1 MKKIFKYLLLL
12 VISFGCCF
20 TLSSNALAANDEVQV
35 KLTGIKTVKIY
46 TENKE
51 KEIEVKDDSFSVPTG
66 TYRYENEEGA
76 GGYFEVTDGTEE
88 LKLATVNFLR
98 VTPYVLDDTS
108 YALPM
113 EKIGTLTVKDEKNT
127 HSFWNAEKNVCE
139 YILPQE
145 NGDSYYQFVFTPFDK
160 DYLPIEGHF
169 YVYGNTNFSS
179 LNLSD
184 SGKIPYLK
192 KSYIT
197 VKAPVGMEIYTT
209 WQLKFY
215 TARNWQSYK
224 AYMRKDGYDYY
235 EVPEGFT
242 YMLRQ
247 EGKVTRYGKTLKGTW
262 NDDHTEITL
271 DNLQE
276 NPNQIHRD
284 QEKDSYYASMLTNLP
299 ENSEIDLKVGEYFDI
314 VPLRAWQAINS
325 GTGNEH
331 NDPEWHYQVIGGDT
345 SVASVEITKDD
356 EIGQFGRVQAKG
368 EGTVLVAFYYD
379 AMESAGIN
387 GSSYLYSALLP
398 ELTGIAVIHV
408 TGNNETTPATQIS
421 SNIDMIEGRTVYYM
435 KSFTDEKGVKSEVD
449 THAEYTFTPTAKT
462 GETQEE
468 ITSVRVHKPIM
479 VADGKL
485 SENPNDWLNDASW
498 EEYEPDTSDA
508 SMSAEDQKYKKSYTL
523 QLSEGRNIVE
533 IKAGDAVTYHVILA
547 RGLDI
552 TVSNLYSPGNT
563 LTVGDTVR
571 VTMENLIPPMF
582 KMAAIYN
589 PGGVNF
595 VCKANGVEYKAFFG
609 QYMAGTSFDI
619 KLNEEDA
626 GTYVINDAVLDLN
639 EWGAPDG
646 AHRMLTR
653 NSMAGYWNGGDNPNI
668 EYGKMAYLPD
678 ISFDV
683 ASNNEW
689 DETVKRSSGLLRG
702 LRVDMTNKTNP
713 AGKNAHFV
721 TARTSIAQNYNI
733 SQSPS
738 LANTCNV
745 GIGAA
750 LMEPD
755 ADAKLL
761 VRYWFG
767 DDESKAVVKEINFN
781 EVVQKQDPI
790 NYGGKINNTLGV
802 SLLDGTKRKITTK
815 NSMKVEV
822 IVVPSQGVPMTY
834 AVNNYV
840 PGSGSQGFPGRKNSF
855 PLLENLKITAAE
867 GSAELGRWDG
877 ILEADAINY
886 VAENGETV
894 SQSLGYGFI
903 GTEKHFTTS
912 VPNGTD
918 KICLNAIAKSDTGV
932 DYGNDIEIA
941 VVGEDKTYGNNDAIS
956 LKEGVNTLEVTYKPT
971 IGKSSTYTIDVTRRT
986 AAKQTTFEIP
996 DGASVL
1002 VMQGSKVLKANEDGT
1017 YTLENGTYTYH
1028 VSKTGYLTKTDNF
1041 EVTDEEPNQVIKV
1054 TDLEKVPEQSGTV
1067 SVQLAGQ
1074 STVFCPTRDVEI
1086 QQTAEDLAANRY
1098 VQYNHGGY
1106 TVLHALLDAAKA
1118 SKTDFECYRGKFV
1131 LVDDSITENNGK
1143 KAGWVCKVNGIECSD
1158 PANTLANAD
1167 DKIDLFYNSGWSGM
1181 KQARLTPE
1189 TGEVTR
1195 GDSIILTLNGT
1206 AVHATDADAATI
1218 AGAEIYDGNTPITT
1232 TDEDGKEF
1240 IATTDENGEVTIDTR
1255 TLTLGTH
1262 YFSAVLK
1269 DEDGHNILT
1278 ATMSTIN
1285 VKKPDNPSADPTKTE
1300 VTFRLIGDTKHGEEG
1315 SDNEAVHAYTTWIA
1329 TGTYTF
1335 DGDNVTVGQVFEAAL
1350 KEAGLSYEGME
1361 KNYISAITAP
1371 ESCGG
1376 FELRE
1381 KDNGK
1386 NSGWMYTVNGVHP
1399 SMGMN
1404 DWYVS
1409 TGDEII
1415 WHYIDD
1421 YKTEQADMKNDDG
1434 SYGSAGNASTWNKW
1448 LEAADETP
1456 GAKQRAAAV
1465 TGKIN
1470 QIGETIELTDECE
1483 AKITAA
1489 REAYNELSREE
1500 KGYVTNYDALTA
1512 AETELA
1518 RLKKEADD
1526 KAAAAKVTE
1535 LIEALPAVKDLTLE
1549 NQEDV
1554 VAARTAYGNL
1564 TDDQKDYVTT
1574 ETYGTLVLAEEQI
1587 AKLLDAAA
1595 VDELIKEIEALP
1607 DAENVTLE
1615 NETAIANALAHYN
1628 ALSEE
1633 QQADL
1638 EEKSPD
1644 SLTKLNDVIDR
1655 LNVLKE
1661 EAADQKAVDEVNAK
1675 LNALPAAEDI
1685 LFADETEV
1693 TEARN
1698 AYEAL
1703 DEIKEGLKDRVSA
1716 EALAKL
1722 TAAEDRLDALQEGV
1736 DHVAELIEALPAVDD
1751 LTVADADQV
1760 QEARDAYDALNN
1772 DQKQQLTDSGL
1783 LSELLIAENQMSW
1796 LQRDA
1801 EAAKKVTD
1809 RINSL
1814 PAVKDL
1820 RLSDKTAVEAAR
1832 YAYDNLSDEQKQY
1845 VSEDTLK
1852 ALEERE
1858 AEIKRLEE
1866 VTPNPTPTPDPN
1878 PSDDPKQDEDE
1889 ESVTLTYQNYPIS
1902 VTGKLSGY
1910 ELRLTAL
1917 KADDDVVKQMQNM
1930 ISSKE
1935 ALIRLYNVALYKD
1948 GKEVEWNDKL
1958 TVNFQVGTSYNGQ
1971 TLSVLHEGNG
1981 KIETLS
1987 GTVSNGILSVTA
1999 NGTGSFGVVV
2009 PASTVSTGS
2018 TGSSTNGG
2026 SAGTVTNGN
2035 LGGGSTGTGN
2045 GTTAVSGTG
2054 KVTSAK
2060 TGDDTDIF
2068 FPIAGL
2074 ITASGVLAGIVLYYK
2089 KKKRITGVT
2098 EEE

>member
-1 MKKIFKYLLLL
+1 MKKILRYLLLML
-12 VISFGCCF
+12 CLIGCLKVNVNATENTTKQIS
-20 TLSSNALAANDEVQV
+20 
-35 KLTGIKTVKIY
+35 LTGISNVKIY
-46 TENKE
+46 TADKQ
-51 KEIEVKDDSFSVPTG
+51 KEIPVVDKSFTVTPDE
-66 TYRYENEEGA
+66 YCYESSSGA
-76 GGYFEVTDGTEE
+76 GGKFTVTEE
-88 LKLATVNFLR
+88 TSELNLHS
-98 VTPYVLDDTS
+98 VTFSNVSPANWNSEKSEWEY
-108 YALPM
+108 LPDL
-113 EKIGTLTVKDEKNT
+113 GTLTLYDEEQQNEYWHAT
-127 HSFWNAEKNVCE
+127 DNV
-139 YILPQE
+139 YQYVVPAKA
-145 NGDSYYQFVFTPFDK
+145 GDSYYIFKFSPFDAN
-160 DYLPIEGHF
+160 YLPIEGHF
-169 YVYGNTNFSS
+169 YVYGETNFGR

-184 SGKIPYLK
+184 TGKIPYLK

-197 VKAPVGMEIYTT
+197 VKAPIGMEIYTT

-215 TARNWQSYK
+215 TARNWESYEPEK
-224 AYMRKDGYDYY
+224 TEDGYNYFK
-235 EVPEGFT
+235 VPEGFT

-247 EGKVTRYGKTLKGTW
+247 EGKVTRYTKTLDGEW
-262 NDDHTEITL
+262 NKDHTVITL
-271 DNLQE
+271 ASLEDNPTQV
-276 NPNQIHRD
+276 HRE
-284 QEKDSYYASMLTNLP
+284 QEKDGIYASMLTNLP
-299 ENSEIDLKVGEYFDI
+299 ENSEIDLKVGEYFDL
-314 VPLRAWQAINS
+314 VPLRAWQAVEDGVAN
-325 GTGNEH
+325 GH
-331 NDPEWHYQVIGGDT
+331 NDPEWHYVVVGGNTDI
-345 SVASVEITKDD
+345 VSVETTEDD
-356 EIGQFGRVQAKG
+356 KIGQFGRIHANGKG
-368 EGTVLVAFYYD
+368 TALVAFYYD
-379 AMESAGIN
+379 AVETGSVTS
-387 GSSYLYSALLP
+387 GSSRYTYGALLP
-398 ELTGIAVIHV
+398 ELTGIAVVNV
-408 TGNNETTPATQIS
+408 TDTDADPANKITT
-421 SNIDMIEGRTVYYM
+421 NIDMIEGRTVYYI
-435 KSFTDEKGVKSEVD
+435 KSQTGADGVTYDVD
-449 THAEYTFTPTAKT
+449 DHAEYTFTPTANRNISSVKVHT
-462 GETQEE
+462 PITVTDGE
-468 ITSVRVHKPIM
+468 
-479 VADGKL
+479 L
-485 SENPNDWLNDASW
+485 SENPENFTKDKSW
-498 EEYEPDTSDA
+498 TAYRATTVNG
-508 SMSAEDQKYKKSYTL
+508 KKSYTIK
-523 QLSEGRNIVE
+523 LSEGRNIIQ
-533 IKAGDAVTYHVILA
+533 IKTSKATTYHVILA

-552 TVSNLYSPGNT
+552 KIDNVYRPGQSLST
-563 LTVGDTVR
+563 GDTAKI
-571 VTMENLIPPMF
+571 TIDNMIPPMF

-589 PGGVNF
+589 PSGVQF
-595 VCKANGVEYKAFFG
+595 TCKANGVDYTTGFG
-609 QYMAGTSFDI
+609 QYMAGSSFVI
-619 KLNEEDA
+619 KLQDEDT
-626 GTYVINDAVLDLN
+626 GTYKITDGALTTSA
-639 EWGAPDG
+639 WGTTDG
-646 AHRMLTR
+646 AHRRLTR
-653 NSMAGYWNGGDNPNI
+653 NSMSGYWNGGDNPNI
-668 EYGKMAYLPD
+668 DYGKMAYIPE
-678 ISFDV
+678 ISFEVTANDESEETTKRSAGLLKGLVANVWGDEMPMTEGGGGWFATSSKDV
-683 ASNNEW
+683 ARNANYPVFTDDKFANFHVQAGAE
-689 DETVKRSSGLLRG
+689 LLRE
-702 LRVDMTNKTNP
+702 DEN
-713 AGKNAHFV
+713 
-721 TARTSIAQNYNI
+721 
-733 SQSPS
+733 
-738 LANTCNV
+738 
-745 GIGAA
+745 
-750 LMEPD
+750 
-755 ADAKLL
+755 AKLL
-761 VRYWFG
+761 VRYWLGNNRDNAIVQEMNF
-767 DDESKAVVKEINFN
+767 SKSYKENSALQMKGNPLSAYIGSDI
-781 EVVQKQDPI
+781 ERDSLRSVQ
-790 NYGGKINNTLGV
+790 
-802 SLLDGTKRKITTK
+802 
-815 NSMKVEV
+815 VET
-822 IVVPSQGVPMTY
+822 II
-834 AVNNYV
+834 V
-840 PGSGSQGFPGRKNSF
+840 PGSGSPMTYARHLYSGNNEDTAFIP
-855 PLLENLKITAAE
+855 ENITISAAE
-867 GSAELGRWDG
+867 QSGKLGRWDG
-877 ILEADAINY
+877 ILEADDITYKDSEGNL
-886 VAENGETV
+886 VT
-894 SQSLGYGFI
+894 QDLGYGFI
-903 GTEKHFTTS
+903 GTEEHFSTS
-912 VPNGTD
+912 VPNETD
-918 KICLNAIAKSDTGV
+918 KILVNV
-932 DYGNDIEIA
+932 DGTVFWGDNTLDS
-941 VVGEDKTYGNNDAIS
+941 VTVSVDGMDNTYEEGDAIP
-956 LKEGVNTLEVTYKPT
+956 LAVGVNKLTVTCHAAL
-971 IGKSSTYTIDVTRRT
+971 GKDSTYTIDVTRRT

-1002 VMQGSKVLKANEDGT
+1002 VMQGSKVMKANEDGT

-1041 EVTDEEPNQVIKV
+1041 EVTDEETNQVIRV
-1054 TDLEKVPEQSGTV
+1054 TDLDPVPEQSGTV

-1118 SKTDFECYRGKFV
+1118 SGAEFECYRGKFV
-1131 LVDDSITENNGK
+1131 LVDDSITESNGK

-1158 PANTLANAD
+1158 PANTLVNAD

-1181 KQARLTPE
+1181 LHARLTPE

-1206 AVHATDADAATI
+1206 AVHATDSDAATV
-1218 AGAEIYDGNTPITT
+1218 AGADIYDGETLI
-1232 TDEDGKEF
+1232 G
-1240 IATTDENGEVTIDTR
+1240 TTDENGEVAIDSS
-1255 TLTLGTH
+1255 TLLLGTH
-1262 YFSAVLK
+1262 RFSAVKK
-1269 DEDGHNILT
+1269 DEDDHNILT

-1285 VKKPDNPSADPTKTE
+1285 VKKPDNASADPTKTE

-1335 DGDNVTVGQVFEAAL
+1335 DGDNVTVGQVFETAL
-1350 KEAGLSYEGME
+1350 KEAGLSYDGME

-1421 YKTEQADMKNDDG
+1421 YTTEQADMKNDDG

-1456 GAKQRAAAV
+1456 GAKEKAAV
-1465 TGKIN
+1465 VEGMIN
-1470 QIGETIELTDECE
+1470 AIGDDIDLTDECIE
-1483 AKITAA
+1483 KISEV
-1489 REAYNELSREE
+1489 REAYEALSREE
-1500 KGYVTNYDALTA
+1500 KRYVKNYNVLTA
-1512 AETELA
+1512 AEAEI
-1518 RLKKEADD
+1518 ADR
-1526 KAAAAKVTE
+1526 KAAQEVTD

-1549 NQEDV
+1549 DKDDV
-1554 VAARTAYGNL
+1554 VAARTAYGSL
-1564 TDDQKDYVTT
+1564 TDDQKDYVTK

-1587 AKLLDAAA
+1587 AKLLDVAA

-1638 EEKSPD
+1638 EDRSSE
-1644 SLTKLNDVIDR
+1644 SLTKLNAVIER

-1661 EAADQKAVDEVNAK
+1661 EAADQKAVEEVNEK

-1685 LFADETEV
+1685 LFADETAV

-1722 TAAEDRLDALQEGV
+1722 TAAEERLDALQEGV

-1751 LTVADADQV
+1751 LTAADAEQV

-1796 LQRDA
+1796 LQKDA
-1801 EAAKKVTD
+1801 QVAKKVTD

-1866 VTPNPTPTPDPN
+1866 VTPNPTPTPDSN

-1889 ESVTLTYQNYPIS
+1889 DSITLTYQNYPIS

-1935 ALIRLYNVALYKD
+1935 ALIRLYDVALYKD

-2009 PASTVSTGS
+2009 PASTVSTGNGSSNNNGS
-2018 TGSSTNGG
+2018 TGTF
-2026 SAGTVTNGN
+2026 TNGN

-2060 TGDDTDIF
+2060 TGDDTDIL

-2074 ITASGVLAGIVLYYK
+2074 ITATGVLAGVVLYYK
-2089 KKKRITGVT
+2089 KKKRITGVQT

>member
-1 MKKIFKYLLLL
+1 MKKMLRYLLMISCLTLL
-12 VISFGCCF
+12 LCIRVNAAEN
-20 TLSSNALAANDEVQV
+20 SSVQV
-35 KLTGIKTVKIY
+35 KLTGITNVKIY
-46 TENKE
+46 TENK
-51 KEIEVKDDSFSVPTG
+51 KNEIEVKNNNFEVEPG
-66 TYRYENEEGA
+66 IYCYEGIDGA
-76 GGYFEVTDGTEE
+76 GGYFSVTKNTTQ
-88 LKLATVNFLR
+88 LSIRSVNFKNVSPSAYR
-98 VTPYVLDDTS
+98 NDWIH
-108 YALPM
+108 LP
-113 EKIGTLTVKDEKNT
+113 ELGTLQLYDE
-127 HSFWNAEKNVCE
+127 EKQNEYWHATDNV
-139 YILPQE
+139 YSYMLPQE
-145 NGDSYYQFVFTPFDK
+145 NGDKYYIFEFTPFDK
-160 DYLPIEGHF
+160 DYLSIEGHF
-169 YVYGNTNFSS
+169 YVYRDTDFSS

-197 VKAPVGMEIYTT
+197 IKAPSDMEVFTT
-209 WQLKFY
+209 WQLKYY
-215 TARNWQSYK
+215 TARNWKSYK
-224 AYMRKDGYDYY
+224 PFKTEGNYSYY
-235 EVPEGFT
+235 KVPEGFT

-247 EGKVTRYGKTLKGTW
+247 ENKVTWYGKTLNGEW

-271 DNLQE
+271 SNLKDN
-276 NPNQIHRD
+276 PTQIHRE
-284 QEKDSYYASMLTNLP
+284 QEKDAIYASMLTNLP
-299 ENSEIDLKVGEYFDI
+299 ENSEVDLKPGEYFDLI
-314 VPLRAWQAINS
+314 PLRAWQAVSSI
-325 GTGNEH
+325 TGNVYD
-331 NDPEWHYQVIGGDT
+331 DPEWHYKVIGDNN
-345 SVASVEITKDD
+345 VASVEITDD
-356 EIGQFGRVQAKG
+356 DPIGQFGRIHAKK

-379 AMESAGIN
+379 AVDT
-387 GSSYLYSALLP
+387 SSYVSSGGYTYSALLP
-398 ELTGIAVIHV
+398 ELTGIAVVHV
-408 TGNNETTPATQIS
+408 GDTTSETKIT
-421 SNIDMIEGRTVYYM
+421 SNIDMIEGRTVYY
-435 KSFTDEKGVKSEVD
+435 VKSQTGTD
-449 THAEYTFTPTAKT
+449 GIKYSMDDHAEYTFTPTAQT
-462 GETQEE
+462 GNAKEE
-468 ITSVRVHKPIM
+468 ITSVRVHKPIT
-479 VADGKL
+479 VTDGAL
-485 SENPNDWLNDASW
+485 SDNPSDWLNDNLWTTYTAN
-498 EEYEPDTSDA
+498 ETDNKYE
-508 SMSAEDQKYKKSYTL
+508 KSYTVN
-523 QLSEGRNIVE
+523 LSEGRNIIE
-533 IKAGDAVTYHVILA
+533 IKAGDTVTYHVILA
-547 RGLDI
+547 RGLDVEI
-552 TVSNLYSPGNT
+552 SNLNNPGQKLET
-563 LTVGDTVR
+563 GDTAKI
-571 VTMENLIPPMF
+571 TLENLIPPMF

-589 PGGVNF
+589 PAGVNF
-595 VCKANGVEYKAFFG
+595 TCKTNGAEYTAFFG
-609 QYMAGTSFDI
+609 QYMAGTSFNV
-619 KLNEEDA
+619 KLRDEDA
-626 GTYVINDAVLDLN
+626 GLYKITEGALTLN
-639 EWGAPDG
+639 AWGVQDG
-646 AHRMLTR
+646 AHRTLTR
-653 NSMAGYWNGGDNPNI
+653 NSMAGYWNGGDNPKI
-668 EYGKMAYLPD
+668 EYGKMAYIPE
-678 ISFDV
+678 ISFEVTESEEKEEV
-683 ASNNEW
+683 AI
-689 DETVKRSSGLLRG
+689 RSAGLLRG
-702 LRVDMTNKTNP
+702 IRVYP
-713 AGKNAHFV
+713 AKNGNAARLGARFT
-721 TARTSIAQNYNI
+721 TARTTI
-733 SQSPS
+733 SQNAISS
-738 LANTCNV
+738 NIFNNLKMNNLYV
-745 GIGAA
+745 GATM
-750 LMEPD
+750 LDSDEN
-755 ADAKLL
+755 AKLL
-761 VRYWFG
+761 VRYW
-767 DDESKAVVKEINFN
+767 
-781 EVVQKQDPI
+781 
-790 NYGGKINNTLGV
+790 
-802 SLLDGTKRKITTK
+802 DGTDVRKSIVTEMPFAEMSKQATIGPDVDVITSYVLEGTKNKITTN
-815 NSMKVEV
+815 NSMSVEFIV
-822 IVVPSQGVPMTY
+822 IPDNGTPMTY
-834 AVNNYV
+834 AMYLINPGAANKKNEAKNYV
-840 PGSGSQGFPGRKNSF
+840 GLKNAYY
-855 PLLENLKITAAE
+855 PLTNLQIVE
-867 GSAELGRWDG
+867 GDECEKLGRWDG
-877 ILEADAINY
+877 ILEAKDISYTDSDGN
-886 VAENGETV
+886 EIT
-894 SQSLGYGFI
+894 QDLGYGFI
-903 GTEKHFTTS
+903 ETEENFSTS
-912 VPNGTD
+912 VPFGTD
-918 KICLNAIAKSDTGV
+918 KIKLLAKGATEVLGNKKAFDGIKISKEGSTEEYNNSDNIPL
-932 DYGNDIEIA
+932 D
-941 VVGEDKTYGNNDAIS
+941 VGENRLIVTTQSSLGKTR
-956 LKEGVNTLEVTYKPT
+956 
-971 IGKSSTYTIDVTRRT
+971 TYTIDVTRRT
-986 AAKQTTFEIP
+986 AAKQTTFVIP

-1002 VMQGSKVLKANEDGT
+1002 VMQGSKVMKANEDGT

-1028 VSKTGYLTKTDNF
+1028 VSKTGYLTETDNF
-1041 EVTDEEPNQVIKV
+1041 EVTDEEPDQVIKV

-1074 STVFCPTRDVEI
+1074 RTVFCPTRDVEI

-1118 SKTDFECYRGKFV
+1118 SGTEFECYRGKFV
-1131 LVDDSITENNGK
+1131 LVDNSITESNGK

-1158 PANTLANAD
+1158 PANTLVNAD

-1181 KQARLTPE
+1181 LHARLTPE

-1206 AVHATDADAATI
+1206 AVHATDAEAATI
-1218 AGAEIYDGNTPITT
+1218 AGADIYDGETLI
-1232 TDEDGKEF
+1232 G
-1240 IATTDENGEVTIDTR
+1240 TTDENGEVAIDSNI
-1255 TLTLGTH
+1255 LLLGTH
-1262 YFSAVLK
+1262 RFTAVKK
-1269 DEDGHNILT
+1269 DEDDHNILT

-1285 VKKPDNPSADPTKTE
+1285 VKKPDNASADPTKTE

-1350 KEAGLSYEGME
+1350 KEAGLSYEGLE

-1489 REAYNELSREE
+1489 REAYEELSREE
-1500 KGYVTNYDALTA
+1500 KGYVTNYDTLAA

-1526 KAAAAKVTE
+1526 KAAAAKVTD
-1535 LIEALPAVKDLTLE
+1535 LIKALPAVKDLTLE
-1549 NQEDV
+1549 DHQEDV

-1564 TDDQKDYVTT
+1564 TDDQKDYVTA
-1574 ETYGTLVLAEEQI
+1574 ETIGTLVKAEEQI

-1607 DAENVTLE
+1607 AAENVTLE
-1615 NETAIANALAHYN
+1615 NETAIESALAHYN
-1628 ALSEE
+1628 ALSKE

-1638 EEKSPD
+1638 EERSPD
-1644 SLTKLNDVIDR
+1644 SLTKLNDVIDC

-1661 EAADQKAVDEVNAK
+1661 EAADQKAVDEVNEK

-1685 LFADETEV
+1685 LFADETAV

-1760 QEARDAYDALNN
+1760 QEARDAYNALTN

-1783 LSELLIAENQMSW
+1783 LGELLVAENQIGW
-1796 LQRDA
+1796 LQKDA
-1801 EAAKKVTD
+1801 EASKKVTD

-1858 AEIKRLEE
+1858 AEIKRLEK
-1866 VTPNPTPTPDPN
+1866 VTPNPTPTPDPS
-1878 PSDDPKQDEDE
+1878 PSDEPKQDEDE
-1889 ESVTLTYQNYPIS
+1889 DSITLTYQNYPIS

-1935 ALIRLYNVALYKD
+1935 ALIRLYDVALYKD

-1999 NGTGSFGVVV
+1999 NSTGSFGVVV
-2009 PASTVSTGS
+2009 PASTVSTGNGSSNNNGS
-2018 TGSSTNGG
+2018 TGTF
-2026 SAGTVTNGN
+2026 TNGN
-2035 LGGGSTGTGN
+2035 LSGGSTGTGN

-2060 TGDDTDIF
+2060 TGDDTDIL

-2074 ITASGVLAGIVLYYK
+2074 ITATGVLAGVVLYYK
-2089 KKKRITGVT
+2089 KKKRITGVQT